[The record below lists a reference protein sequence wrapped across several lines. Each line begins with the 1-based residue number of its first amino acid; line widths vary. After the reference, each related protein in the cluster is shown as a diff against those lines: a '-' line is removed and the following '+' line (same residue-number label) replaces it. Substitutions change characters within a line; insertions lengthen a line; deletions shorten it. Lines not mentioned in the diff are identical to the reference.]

1 MKLKPN
7 FLVSGLTKSM
17 FCFPFIIFF
26 FWGGDKVILVG
37 EGVVDVKWLM
47 DTYGLM
53 VMNGLQYQSKLAYPF
68 LRTVVD
74 LQVYIVSFY
83 TIWQDAC

>member
-1 MKLKPN
+1 M
-7 FLVSGLTKSM
+7 
-17 FCFPFIIFF
+17 
-26 FWGGDKVILVG
+26 G